1 MGSFVAFLVFMIKFL
16 FRNKLSPTW
25 HYYIWL
31 VVIIRLLIPYSL
43 SSSYSVF
50 NVVKIPYN
58 DSILVNTTEDNSET
72 NLNAMPNISNDSQI
86 IEIAN
91 SPKINKYIPPNTSFT
106 LWSLIWVC
114 GAVISILYVFIAYCV
129 YLRKIKLGEGTVDKS
144 IMDILA
150 HSKSII
156 GVSSN
161 INLVRSS
168 ATRTPTLIGVIKPKI
183 IIPIEIFKDL
193 TNDEKNYVF
202 MHELVHLKRKDIFL
216 NWVITLQLCIH
227 WFNPIVWLVFYKFK
241 KDCEISCD
249 AETLKHLS
257 PSEYVKYGETLI
269 KLIKS
274 FTKDQLIPGT
284 TAIINKSEIKRRIIM
299 ISNFKRKSLL
309 WSIIAITITIAI
321 SCGTLTNS
329 SSKAPNSKASA
340 STETKTTPVAKPEV
354 NQNTPSTV
362 STPTTNVTP
371 ASAQVPKAT
380 TPQAN
385 VPKAVTSKATPSK
398 VESKS
403 LLYTNSKYKFTL
415 QIPATWKGKYVVSE
429 NISQPIVEKN
439 DIEKTIVFS
448 YKVDNKNLCQIF
460 SIYVFKTPVTK
471 EYIAKYSAGIG
482 FYLKSIGGKT
492 FVAQHSPQ
500 PDQILLDGKHDSDL
514 ETMKTMI
521 NVDFLKVIKTI
532 KFN

>member
-1 MGSFVAFLVFMIKFL
+1 M
-16 FRNKLSPTW
+16 
-25 HYYIWL
+25 
-31 VVIIRLLIPYSL
+31 
-43 SSSYSVF
+43 
-50 NVVKIPYN
+50 
-58 DSILVNTTEDNSET
+58 
-72 NLNAMPNISNDSQI
+72 
-86 IEIAN
+86 
-91 SPKINKYIPPNTSFT
+91 
-106 LWSLIWVC
+106 
-114 GAVISILYVFIAYCV
+114 
-129 YLRKIKLGEGTVDKS
+129 
-144 IMDILA
+144 
-150 HSKSII
+150 
-156 GVSSN
+156 
-161 INLVRSS
+161 
-168 ATRTPTLIGVIKPKI
+168 
-183 IIPIEIFKDL
+183 
-193 TNDEKNYVF
+193 
-202 MHELVHLKRKDIFL
+202 
-216 NWVITLQLCIH
+216 
-227 WFNPIVWLVFYKFK
+227 WLVFCKLK

-249 AETLKHLS
+249 AETLRHLS

-471 EYIAKYSAGIG
+471 EYIAKYNAGIG

-521 NVDFLKVIKTI
+521 NVDFIKIIKTI